1 MIEAAETALRTRLV
15 AVRRQ
20 VLGRMYEKTLRMR
33 LSWFVPFNGVVFA
46 VLWTEHHRHLAE
58 LAQGATMALA
68 IFFALARFR
77 DTAWAYFWHVVHYF
91 VGVSLTGA
99 LLSPLLP
106 MGFPVIAG
114 AAILVESR
122 RAKWAIG
129 STFVAGIGAL
139 IVLSKLSAWSA
150 LPPVLAKDAWIVV
163 TCTVAFAAIGLLR
176 LGLDV
181 TDAYTELALELAA
194 RREEVVAEGAGH
206 ARALEGVAARL
217 AHEVKN
223 PLAAIKGLSVHMA
236 RGAGDDKTRE
246 RLDIVAQEADRLQAI
261 VDGFLGF
268 TRGLD
273 DLRVSRVV
281 PYDVARELVVLLETR
296 AEESGVEIE
305 ALGDERADVI
315 ADARKLRQAL
325 LNVVLNAMQ
334 ASPRG
339 AKVTIAVARATPDTV
354 RVRVVDR
361 GAGMSAAV
369 LERIRRPH
377 FTTKTGGS
385 GLGLAI
391 ARAIVEQ
398 HGGVLSI
405 ESAEGTGTTVA
416 IELRAAGP
424 PKSSG
429 VAELPGLPEKVA

>member
-1 MIEAAETALRTRLV
+1 LAPSEENDALRARLV

-20 VLGRMYEKTLRMR
+20 VLGRMYEKTLRLR
-33 LSWFVPFNGVVFA
+33 LAWFVPFNVVVFA
-46 VLWTEHHRHLAE
+46 VLWSQPRHAASE
-58 LAQGATMALA
+58 LAQAATLGLA
-68 IFFALARFR
+68 VFFALARFR
-77 DTAWAYFWHVVHYF
+77 NTAFASFSHVVHYF
-91 VGVSLTGA
+91 VGVGLTGA
-99 LLSPLLP
+99 LVSPLLP
-106 MGFPVIAG
+106 LGFPIVAS
-114 AAILVESR
+114 AAILLETR
-122 RAKWAIG
+122 RAKWLVG
-129 STFVAGIGAL
+129 SAFVAGTAIL
-139 IVLSKLSAWSA
+139 IA
-150 LPPVLAKDAWIVV
+150 LPSNVPGMLAHDAWVV
-163 TCTVAFAAIGLLR
+163 VACTAAFAAIGLLR

-194 RREEVVAEGAGH
+194 RREEVFTEGTGH

-236 RGAGDDKTRE
+236 RGAGDEKTKE
-246 RLDIVAQEADRLQAI
+246 RLDIVAQEADRLQSI

-273 DLRVSRVV
+273 DLRVARVV

-296 AEESGVEIE
+296 SDEAGVAIE
-305 ALGDERADVI
+305 AVGDERADVI

-325 LNVVLNAMQ
+325 LNLVMNAVQ

-339 AKVTIAVARATPDTV
+339 AVVTIAIVRADPDTV

-361 GAGMSAAV
+361 GSGMKPAI

-377 FTTKTGGS
+377 FTTKSDGS
-385 GLGLAI
+385 GLGVAI

-398 HGGVLSI
+398 HGGALTI
-405 ESAEGTGTTVA
+405 ESVEGKGTTVA
-416 IELRAAGP
+416 IDLPAAGP
-424 PKSSG
+424 SRAATESAK
-429 VAELPGLPEKVA
+429 LPGLSQKVEA